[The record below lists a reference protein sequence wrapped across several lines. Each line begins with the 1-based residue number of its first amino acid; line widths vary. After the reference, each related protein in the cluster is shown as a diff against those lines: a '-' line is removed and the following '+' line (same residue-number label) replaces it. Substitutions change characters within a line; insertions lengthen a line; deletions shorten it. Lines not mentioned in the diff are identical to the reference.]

1 MLLMAFC
8 LYLKRRELADF
19 MVGNGSSSMS
29 DGSSNSRKEDS
40 GSSSSSSSSNS
51 SSNIDDAPLPS
62 NGNDAVID
70 LVCQLALIAALFQ
83 VDPRGFF

>member
-19 MVGNGSSSMS
+19 MVGNGSS
-29 DGSSNSRKEDS
+29 NSRKEDS
-40 GSSSSSSSSNS
+40 KDSSSS

>member
-40 GSSSSSSSSNS
+40 GSSSSNSSSS

>member
-19 MVGNGSSSMS
+19 MVGNGSS
-29 DGSSNSRKEDS
+29 NSRKEDS
-40 GSSSSSSSSNS
+40 SSSSSSSSSN
-51 SSNIDDAPLPS
+51 SNIDDAPLPS

>member
-40 GSSSSSSSSNS
+40 SSSSSSSRS
-51 SSNIDDAPLPS
+51 SSNNVDEAPLPS

>member
-40 GSSSSSSSSNS
+40 SSSSSRSSSSN

-70 LVCQLALIAALFQ
+70 LVCKLALIAALFQ
-83 VDPRGFF
+83 VNSRALF